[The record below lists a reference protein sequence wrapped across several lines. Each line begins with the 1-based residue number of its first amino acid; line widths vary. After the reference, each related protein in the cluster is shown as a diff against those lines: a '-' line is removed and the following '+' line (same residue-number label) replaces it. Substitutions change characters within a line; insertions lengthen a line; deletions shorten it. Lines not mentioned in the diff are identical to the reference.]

1 MHKCLKN
8 RPQAEGRWFVCLLRH
23 TVRFFSEWVSGPSQG
38 FRRPN
43 QKIHKYSQKHLQW
56 RLMTFETIYFP
67 KLYFSKV
74 DFCKVYLFAC
84 FLLVRFPVSLAF
96 GKNGQQWTTMDSN
109 GQQFTVLHATVM
121 PFLFAKEIPTGR
133 SGGSCNNVIK
143 EQIAMDAVVEVSCC
157 ILFSFFPE
165 KKTSTF
171 GHLGT

>member
-1 MHKCLKN
+1 
-8 RPQAEGRWFVCLLRH
+8 
-23 TVRFFSEWVSGPSQG
+23 
-38 FRRPN
+38 
-43 QKIHKYSQKHLQW
+43 
-56 RLMTFETIYFP
+56 MTFETIYFP

-171 GHLGT
+171 GHLGTWFVGTVSLVKMFVPLVFF